1 MVNKR
6 NINLEKNPGHPKE
19 ILLPNDNE
27 LTLERLG
34 MLGGDILS
42 SKNYQKNEDNFMS
55 LKRAALEVLSPLF

>member
-34 MLGGDILS
+34 MFEDILS
-42 SKNYQKNEDNFMS
+42 SKNYQKNVDNFMS